1 MKLNDRAAALARLF
15 NRLLAM
21 TEEAKRDLLDQLGAP
36 VGREWTREEKARLMM
51 TLAEGAD
58 TLPGTAGE
66 LARTLDNEKQRY
78 LALDI
83 LREPTQVVT
92 LDELA
97 RTLGAKKRKARD
109 IKAGAGAFYLAF
121 TFADN
126 ARRRVDDILARIGQ
140 EIAEVNDF
148 PECIKRWTAAAI
160 QPTIWQRRDTMA
172 ARVAAH

>member
-1 MKLNDRAAALARLF
+1 MKLNNRAAALARLF

-58 TLPGTAGE
+58 TLPGTAG
-66 LARTLDNEKQRY
+66 
-78 LALDI
+78 
-83 LREPTQVVT
+83 
-92 LDELA
+92 ELA